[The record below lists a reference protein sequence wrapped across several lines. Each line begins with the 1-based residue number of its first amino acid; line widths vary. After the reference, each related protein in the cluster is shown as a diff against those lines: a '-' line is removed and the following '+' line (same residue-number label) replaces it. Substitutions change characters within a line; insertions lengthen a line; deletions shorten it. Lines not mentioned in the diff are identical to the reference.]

1 MLLAARVSALR
12 SALRAPAA
20 PWVPTRPFVS
30 SVPRQAEKPA
40 DAARAPEAAAPSAEA
55 TEQPAVDNAGERV
68 SLESAKPFSPLP
80 GFGAREDDAGARP
93 APSMDDRN
101 VQRPHRL
108 HVQSTRNNTIVTLT
122 TPAGDTL
129 ASASG
134 GTVGFKKAGRS
145 GYEAGYRAAFR
156 VFDQIAENRGRWR
169 LHALE
174 VLWNG
179 FGQGREAVFRAMMA
193 SEGALVRGLVK
204 TMTDKTPIKVGG
216 VRPKKRRSTWD

>member
-1 MLLAARVSALR
+1 
-12 SALRAPAA
+12 
-20 PWVPTRPFVS
+20 
-30 SVPRQAEKPA
+30 
-40 DAARAPEAAAPSAEA
+40 
-55 TEQPAVDNAGERV
+55 
-68 SLESAKPFSPLP
+68 
-80 GFGAREDDAGARP
+80 
-93 APSMDDRN
+93 MDERN

-193 SEGALVRGLVK
+193 SEGELVRSLVK

-216 VRPKKRRSTWD
+216 VRPKKRRSTLDACGASAWLTRYSAVRGRSIEERDRGWRWRVPPRLTLDPRECLARLGQAGLLALHHARVALEHAVLGEQVLDALLHLSLIHI